1 MKNMHPKLLKPAY
14 LTLLFIT
21 LFGALPPLSA
31 ESNLSAKKVVIFEI
45 REEIAPSATRLVSKA
60 LLEARNQKADLV
72 VIDMDTYG
80 GLVTDADSI
89 RYAILRSKIPVVVYI
104 NPNAAS
110 AGALISI
117 ACKRIYMSPGA
128 NIGAAT
134 VVNQSGEAAPDKFQS
149 YMRSI
154 MRSTAKSHGKDSI
167 QNGDTVW
174 KRNPTIA
181 EAMVDQDIEIEG
193 ITEKG
198 KVLTFTPDE
207 AIKYGF
213 CDATAESIDDVLRIE
228 GALEY
233 QRIYVKKNYLD
244 KLIGFLK
251 NPAVSGILV
260 LLIIGGIYY
269 ELQSPGIGFP
279 IIVSIIAALLYFAP
293 NYLDG
298 LAANWEIILFFIGLV
313 LLAVEIFVIPG
324 FGVAGIAGVGLILG
338 SLILAMVANDGLDFT
353 LQYPNQLGTA
363 FWTVTIA
370 LALFL
375 ILLVFSGAT
384 LHQSPLVR
392 KFSLKADLGKA
403 QTSLLYTQNEIAIG
417 TEAICFSDLR
427 PFGNIIIEDKTY
439 PAYSVFG
446 FISKGTHVRILRKEG
461 NTLHVE
467 SV

>member
-1 MKNMHPKLLKPAY
+1 MHKYDFTSIQLSVLRFASF
-14 LTLLFIT
+14 LFLIS
-21 LFGALPPLSA
+21 LPF
-31 ESNLSAKKVVIFEI
+31 SNLAKDTGRKKVVLFEI

-60 LLEARNQKADLV
+60 LLEARKQNADLV

-134 VVNQSGEAAPDKFQS
+134 VVNQSGDAAPDKFQS

-154 MRSTAKSHGKDSI
+154 MRSTAKSHGKDSV

-174 KRNPTIA
+174 KRNPLIA
-181 EAMVDQDIEIEG
+181 EAMVDQDIEIDG
-193 ITEKG
+193 ITQKG

-207 AIKYGF
+207 AMKYGF
-213 CDATAESIDDVLRIE
+213 CDAIAENLDEVLEIE
-228 GALEY
+228 NAKEFEK
-233 QRIYVKKNYLD
+233 IYVRKNYLD

-251 NPAVSGILV
+251 NPAVSSILV

-279 IIVSIIAALLYFAP
+279 ILVSVIASLLYFAP

-298 LAANWEIILFFIGLV
+298 LAANWEILLFFIGIG
-313 LLAVEIFVIPG
+313 LLAVELFVIPG
-324 FGVAGIAGVGLILG
+324 FGIAGIAGIALILG
-338 SLILAMVANDGLDFT
+338 SLILSMVANDGFDFT

-375 ILLVFSGAT
+375 ILLLFSGAT
-384 LHQSPLVR
+384 LHQSPLIKHV
-392 KFSLKADLGKA
+392 SLASDLKASKIANDLNGND
-403 QTSLLYTQNEIAIG
+403 LLLNM
-417 TEAICFSDLR
+417 EAECHTDLR
-427 PFGNIIIEDKTY
+427 PYGNIIIADITY
-439 PAYSVFG
+439 PAYSYMG
-446 FISKGTHVRILRKEG
+446 YIPKGSKVKILKKEG
-461 NTLHVE
+461 AYWRVE
-467 SV
+467 KL